1 LSVASLLRR
10 LSDLPPR
17 RFAAAEETVWVEMA
31 DGVRLATRV
40 FRPRGRPQSPGVL
53 LRVLHGAGGRL
64 RPAAALGRMLGE
76 AGYAAAVQDVR
87 GRYDSEGLF
96 EPFAHELA
104 DGARAVAWLA
114 EQPWCDG
121 RVGVLGS
128 AYAAYAAWAAAC
140 VGAPVRA
147 VVAVMGTAD
156 PHRAWHP
163 GGATAL
169 ELALRFAAATGERE
183 DLSVRQLDLGR
194 ALAFRPVREADRVA
208 VRERPWYREG
218 LAHPLRDAW
227 WQARAAG
234 PAAPPPALVVG
245 GWYDPVLPA
254 QMADWRALH
263 VRTPRPGA
271 SSEAPGEADAGARGV
286 RDDPSEARGA
296 AAGGA
301 QGEVALAARQA
312 APAAVPAT
320 VDSDAAGHRLVVGP
334 WSSGRSARRSRRP
347 RGAWLFRTAF
357 REAVAFL
364 DRHLD
369 GSEGDPGPRARLWPV
384 AGGGWI
390 EAADWPPPEA
400 RREVLHLRS
409 RGRAGVAPAD
419 GRLEPEAP
427 DAGEAPD
434 RFAYD
439 PDRPLPSLGGALLA
453 AAGPVDQR
461 PLEAREDVLVYTGAP
476 LAAPLLVAG
485 PVRLV
490 LHVSSSAP
498 DTDFTAKL
506 LRVDADGAALPLCEG
521 VARCRWREGG
531 PEPVWLQPDTAV
543 RLELELGAACARL
556 APGERLRLHVSS
568 SSLPRFDRNPNTR
581 EDPAQAVAGAV
592 ARQAVLH
599 DAEHPSALELFVAD
613 F

>member
-1 LSVASLLRR
+1 LSLTSLLRR

-17 RFAAAEETVWVEMA
+17 RFAVSEETLWVEMA

-87 GRYDSEGLF
+87 GRYDSEGVF
-96 EPFAHELA
+96 EPFAHEVA

-121 RVGVLGS
+121 RVGVVGS

-156 PHRAWHP
+156 PHPAWHP

-169 ELALRFAAATGERE
+169 ELALHFAAATGERE
-183 DLSVRQLDLGR
+183 DLSPRQLDLGR

-227 WQARAAG
+227 WEARAAR

-263 VRTPRPGA
+263 GGAPPRD
-271 SSEAPGEADAGARGV
+271 EADAARG
-286 RDDPSEARGA
+286 E

-301 QGEVALAARQA
+301 DVGGASPAGNAA
-312 APAAVPAT
+312 AAVPAT
-320 VDSDAAGHRLVVGP
+320 VGPDAAEHRLVVGP
-334 WSSGRSARRSRRP
+334 WSSGRSALRSRSP

-369 GSEGDPGPRARLWPV
+369 GSEGDAGPRARLWAV
-384 AGGGWI
+384 AGGGGGWI

-419 GRLEPEAP
+419 GRLEPEPP

-439 PDRPLPSLGGALLA
+439 PDRPVPSLGGALLA

-476 LAAPLLVAG
+476 VAAPLLVAG

-490 LHVSSSAP
+490 LHASSSAP

-506 LRVDADGAALPLCEG
+506 LRVGADGAALPLCEG

-531 PEPVWLQPDTAV
+531 PEPVWLETDTTV

-568 SSLPRFDRNPNTR
+568 SSLPRFDRSPNTR

-592 ARQAVLH
+592 ARQVVLH

-613 F
+613 V